1 MDFEKI
7 KEKLTNSFKKSANDA
22 TDNDDD
28 FETFMSDYLDWN
40 INNFNYEELEFLK
53 FAFSNAKNWDFVE
66 ENFRNITNPII
77 PSIIENNVDK
87 KINKDDQ
94 SIVREL
100 DRENPKDNI
109 VLEDKSTIYQIID
122 NNAVIEIEF
131 LTESVFSKLKCFF
144 FRIIF
149 NN

>member
-1 MDFEKI
+1 MIVHIWKRLVI
-7 KEKLTNSFKKSANDA
+7 IL
-22 TDNDDD
+22 
-28 FETFMSDYLDWN
+28 YLWT

-53 FAFSNAKNWDFVE
+53 FAFSNAKNWDLVE